1 MGYGKKSVKGV
12 RKCIIKSAKIAERI
26 LTPVKYVTVK
36 LKREESQK
44 IMNKIGYV
52 MLTAGFFL
60 LLCAAGGSDL
70 ERMGPREIVIT
81 SLIGIGLMIAG
92 DVLKDKK
99 RTIRR
104 TIASKA
110 NCSK

>member
-1 MGYGKKSVKGV
+1 MGYGKKNVKGV
-12 RKCIIKSAKIAERI
+12 RECIIGYANIAEHISIRENVA
-26 LTPVKYVTVK
+26 TAGRMKRMYKAGYVT
-36 LKREESQK
+36 
-44 IMNKIGYV
+44 
-52 MLTAGFFL
+52 MLIGFFL

-70 ERMGPREIVIT
+70 ERMSTGEIVIT
-81 SLIGIGLMIAG
+81 ALVGIALMIAG